1 MAAGGRTNRVNVL
14 LDEEHAQRLKRMAE
28 QAHTAEGTLA
38 RSLLS
43 RAIDDAEVDGRTMVE
58 VLNGI
63 PGAQDRIALA
73 REQITRGEGRPLDE
87 L

>member
-1 MAAGGRTNRVNVL
+1 MGRGGNRINVL
-14 LDEEHAQRLKRMAE
+14 LDEEHSRRLKRMAE
-28 QAHTAEGTLA
+28 QSHAAEGTLA

-43 RAIDDAEVDGRTMVE
+43 RAIDEAEVDGRTIVE

-63 PGAQDRIALA
+63 PGASDRFTLA
-73 REQITRGEGRPLDE
+73 REQLARGEGFPLDD

>member
-1 MAAGGRTNRVNVL
+1 MARGARTHRINVL
-14 LDEEHAQRLKRMAE
+14 LDEEHAERLKRMAE
-28 QAHTAEGTLA
+28 QSHAAEGTLA

-63 PGAQDRIALA
+63 PGARESISRG
-73 REQITRGEGRPLDE
+73 REQFARGEGKPLDE